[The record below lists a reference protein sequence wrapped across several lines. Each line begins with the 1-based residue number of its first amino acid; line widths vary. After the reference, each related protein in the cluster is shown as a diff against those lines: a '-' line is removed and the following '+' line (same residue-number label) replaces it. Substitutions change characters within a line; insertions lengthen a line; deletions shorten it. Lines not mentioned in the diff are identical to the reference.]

1 MRILV
6 AEDAIISSIMLE
18 ASLVKF
24 GYSVEVAENGK
35 EALEILLSDD
45 PPELALLDWRM
56 PEIDG
61 LEICR
66 KVRSAQKDIYTYII
80 MLTPSSKVKDVN
92 DCINIGADDYI
103 IKPYFA
109 AELDVRIKAGI
120 RIIRMQEELRNAKSK
135 LQRKMKHDFIDTAL
149 LRVANY

>member
-24 GYSVEVAENGK
+24 GYSVVVAENGK
-35 EALEILLSDD
+35 EALELLLSDD
-45 PPELALLDWRM
+45 PPELALLDWKM
-56 PEIDG
+56 AG
-61 LEICR
+61 LNGVEVCR
-66 KVRSAQKDIYTYII
+66 KLRSEQKEAYSYVI
-80 MLTPSSKVKDVN
+80 MLTPASKVKDVQE
-92 DCINIGADDYI
+92 CIDAGADDYI

-109 AELDVRIKAGI
+109 TELDVRIKAGM
-120 RIIRMQEELRNAKSK
+120 RIIRMQEELKHANHK
-135 LQRKMKHDFIDTAL
+135 LEIKMKHDFIDTAL